1 MQRAVIREKYQQP
14 IKVREIHVNAE
25 RPSPGS
31 VANFDLL
38 IPAHIVGSSLNI
50 LALSRIRLKSG
61 LEDRWDYE
69 TKRTC
74 TVRFRDSF
82 LRVPLM
88 YQHCCQ
94 DKLGSFKKQ
103 LTQPTPN
110 FLPLA

>member
-50 LALSRIRLKSG
+50 LALSRILLSAS
-61 LEDRWDYE
+61 EDRWD
-69 TKRTC
+69 
-74 TVRFRDSF
+74 FRYRGPILKWRPQNTGF
-82 LRVPLM
+82 W
-88 YQHCCQ
+88 
-94 DKLGSFKKQ
+94 
-103 LTQPTPN
+103 TP
-110 FLPLA
+110 PI